1 MNLAIIQ
8 ARLNST
14 RFYGKVL
21 QDICGKMLIDHI
33 VERIRAATHV
43 DKIVLATTES
53 PMDDSLVSHVEAR
66 GYCEIFRGS
75 EEDVLDRF
83 YHCALTRKPER
94 LIRVTADDPLK
105 APELIDFA
113 VSALL
118 ADHSLDYCSNT
129 ILPTYPEGLDI
140 EVFTMEALARA
151 HRESRLPSEREH
163 VTPYM
168 WKHPN
173 LFKTLNF
180 EHSEDLSSWRW
191 TVDRPDDLAFIRA
204 IYAEFFH
211 GSSVFSYLDVIDFLK
226 RSPAMLEMNRGTIR
240 NEGYVASIRR
250 EES

>member
-1 MNLAIIQ
+1 
-8 ARLNST
+8 
-14 RFYGKVL
+14 
-21 QDICGKMLIDHI
+21 
-33 VERIRAATHV
+33 
-43 DKIVLATTES
+43 
-53 PMDDSLVSHVEAR
+53 
-66 GYCEIFRGS
+66 
-75 EEDVLDRF
+75 
-83 YHCALTRKPER
+83 
-94 LIRVTADDPLK
+94 
-105 APELIDFA
+105 
-113 VSALL
+113 
-118 ADHSLDYCSNT
+118 
-129 ILPTYPEGLDI
+129 
-140 EVFTMEALARA
+140 
-151 HRESRLPSEREH
+151 
-163 VTPYM
+163 M